1 VSHSDTEEQLLKLR
15 EFFAKTWK
23 IIVPVI
29 VLIFVIMFGW
39 HFWQS
44 HKAEQLLIASDKYES
59 LLTQFNPTDP
69 KSIDDLVNFANEND
83 NIYGVFADLKVAQFY
98 VVQSKDFARAESL
111 LINARKKTNSEIVLA
126 IINIRIAKLQYQLEK
141 YQDSLDTLDR
151 IKNAKWAS
159 AVNDIRGDIFVK
171 LEKYSDACD
180 AYNLALSSSL
190 PEKLAEYIKIKLN
203 QAEILKS
210 KQVFE
215 QEKVA
220 KQKDLETKTN

>member
-1 VSHSDTEEQLLKLR
+1 
-15 EFFAKTWK
+15 
-23 IIVPVI
+23 
-29 VLIFVIMFGW
+29 M
-39 HFWQS
+39 
-44 HKAEQLLIASDKYES
+44 
-59 LLTQFNPTDP
+59 
-69 KSIDDLVNFANEND
+69 
-83 NIYGVFADLKVAQFY
+83 
-98 VVQSKDFARAESL
+98 QSKDFARAESL

-171 LEKYSDACD
+171 LEKYSDACN

>member
-1 VSHSDTEEQLLKLR
+1 
-15 EFFAKTWK
+15 
-23 IIVPVI
+23 
-29 VLIFVIMFGW
+29 M
-39 HFWQS
+39 
-44 HKAEQLLIASDKYES
+44 
-59 LLTQFNPTDP
+59 
-69 KSIDDLVNFANEND
+69 
-83 NIYGVFADLKVAQFY
+83 
-98 VVQSKDFARAESL
+98 
-111 LINARKKTNSEIVLA
+111 
-126 IINIRIAKLQYQLEK
+126 QYQLEK

-171 LEKYSDACD
+171 LEKYTDACN

-220 KQKDLETKTN
+220 KQKDSETKTN